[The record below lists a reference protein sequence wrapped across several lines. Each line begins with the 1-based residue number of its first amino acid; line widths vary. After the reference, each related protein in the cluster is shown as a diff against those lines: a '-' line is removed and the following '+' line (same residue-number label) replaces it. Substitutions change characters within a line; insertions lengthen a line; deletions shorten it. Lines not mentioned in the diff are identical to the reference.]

1 MERTFD
7 RLVQFDERSRRFR
20 AVEGIEDLPF
30 RSYTWPCKTWLD
42 QGPDG
47 ACVGFAISHELA
59 AIPYAYPVSD
69 DFARLLYHRAQQLDP
84 WEGESYSGTSVLAG
98 MKAVQEL
105 HNKKG
110 EKLIS
115 EYRWA
120 FGLEDLIRAIGRKGP
135 AVIGCDWWTGMF
147 DTDADGY
154 IHVTGSIAGGHAIMA
169 RGVRIRYRKDVPLVP
184 NRMDSV
190 DMDKSYITLH
200 NSWSKEWGLDGTC
213 KISLTDMDRLLKEDG
228 EAVIP
233 VVRSR

>member
-1 MERTFD
+1 
-7 RLVQFDERSRRFR
+7 
-20 AVEGIEDLPF
+20 
-30 RSYTWPCKTWLD
+30 
-42 QGPDG
+42 
-47 ACVGFAISHELA
+47 
-59 AIPYAYPVSD
+59 
-69 DFARLLYHRAQQLDP
+69 
-84 WEGESYSGTSVLAG
+84 